1 MKVSFDLTGR
11 VALVTGAARGL
22 GFEIARALGGA
33 GATVYVNGTD
43 QGRAQAAVDRLAGE
57 NIKAAPAVFDVADEA
72 AGAQALD
79 GIFAREGRLDILVNN
94 VGIRFREPL
103 DKIGGA
109 DLHKMFAANVAAAFL
124 LARQAAAMMKKG
136 DYGRI
141 INISSVAAQR
151 GRVNDAAYIIVKG
164 GMNAMTIALAAEL
177 GPSGITCNAVMP
189 GTFATET
196 NKAAFDSDFARN
208 FFKTRV
214 LLQRPGEPWEIGG
227 AALFLASPAASF
239 VTGLLMPVDGGHL
252 VAA

>member
-1 MKVSFDLTGR
+1 MKVSFDLSGR

-33 GATVYVNGTD
+33 GARVYVNGSD
-43 QGRAQAAVDRLAGE
+43 KGRAEEAVARLKAE
-57 NIKAAPAVFDVADEA
+57 NIQAFPAVFDVADEA
-72 AGAQALD
+72 AGNAVLD
-79 GIFAREGRLDILVNN
+79 DIFAREGRFDIIVNN
-94 VGIRFREPL
+94 VGVRFRESL
-103 DKIGGA
+103 DKITSA
-109 DLHKMFAANVAAAFL
+109 DLRRLFDPNLIAAFTL
-124 LARQAAAMMKKG
+124 SKRAAGMMAKG
-136 DYGRI
+136 GYGRI

-151 GRVNDAAYIIVKG
+151 GRPSDAAYIMAKG
-164 GMNAMTIALAAEL
+164 AMNSMTIALAAEL
-177 GPSGITCNAVMP
+177 GPLGITCNAIMP

-196 NKAAFDSDFARN
+196 NKAAFESDFARN

-239 VTGLLMPVDGGHL
+239 ITGILMPVDGGHL